1 MQIYLNPVSCSAFSL
16 LYSLEVFYLCLYF
29 YAYLSLLTRYIF
41 FFLQVTE
48 YVYEE
53 EMEEAYR
60 ASLFKS
66 FTKTL
71 EDGFFPVV
79 IVDAIHD
86 KVRLDLFSVDCLS
99 CLEICH
105 YAVRST
111 VKNEVS
117 DIKAICTNMSLF

>member
-1 MQIYLNPVSCSAFSL
+1 MTAFYSCKS
-16 LYSLEVFYLCLYF
+16 
-29 YAYLSLLTRYIF
+29 F
-41 FFLQVTE
+41 FFIYFQVTE

-86 KVRLDLFSVDCLS
+86 KVRLDMFYVILCYMSS
-99 CLEICH
+99 LEI
-105 YAVRST
+105 
-111 VKNEVS
+111 
-117 DIKAICTNMSLF
+117 

>member
-1 MQIYLNPVSCSAFSL
+1 M
-16 LYSLEVFYLCLYF
+16 
-29 YAYLSLLTRYIF
+29 
-41 FFLQVTE
+41 TE

-60 ASLFKS
+60 SSLFKS

-86 KVRLDLFSVDCLS
+86 KVRFGYHSFSNSPASTSLFS
-99 CLEICH
+99 IIN
-105 YAVRST
+105 ST
-111 VKNEVS
+111 
-117 DIKAICTNMSLF
+117 T

>member
-1 MQIYLNPVSCSAFSL
+1 M
-16 LYSLEVFYLCLYF
+16 
-29 YAYLSLLTRYIF
+29 
-41 FFLQVTE
+41 TE

-60 ASLFKS
+60 SSLFKS

-86 KVRLDLFSVDCLS
+86 KVRFGYHGFLNSPACTTLYSIINRTTWKYCWVAFIHTIGLMRITGKITPDDL
-99 CLEICH
+99 
-105 YAVRST
+105 A
-111 VKNEVS
+111 
-117 DIKAICTNMSLF
+117 

>member
-1 MQIYLNPVSCSAFSL
+1 MTVLN
-16 LYSLEVFYLCLYF
+16 LCKSFL
-29 YAYLSLLTRYIF
+29 

-86 KVRLDLFSVDCLS
+86 KVRLDMLSELDCLS
-99 CLEICH
+99 MTLC
-105 YAVRST
+105 R
-111 VKNEVS
+111 
-117 DIKAICTNMSLF
+117 

>member
-1 MQIYLNPVSCSAFSL
+1 
-16 LYSLEVFYLCLYF
+16 
-29 YAYLSLLTRYIF
+29 
-41 FFLQVTE
+41 
-48 YVYEE
+48 
-53 EMEEAYR
+53 MEEAYR

-86 KVRLDLFSVDCLS
+86 KVRLDMFSVDCLS

>member
-1 MQIYLNPVSCSAFSL
+1 M
-16 LYSLEVFYLCLYF
+16 
-29 YAYLSLLTRYIF
+29 
-41 FFLQVTE
+41 TE

-60 ASLFKS
+60 SSLFKS

-86 KVRLDLFSVDCLS
+86 KVRFV
-99 CLEICH
+99 
-105 YAVRST
+105 T
-111 VKNEVS
+111 MVS
-117 DIKAICTNMSLF
+117 

>member
-1 MQIYLNPVSCSAFSL
+1 MDDHFAEQITVGFLRLGVTVFTSLN
-16 LYSLEVFYLCLYF
+16 
-29 YAYLSLLTRYIF
+29 RF
-41 FFLQVTE
+41 FLLQVTE

-86 KVRLDLFSVDCLS
+86 KVRLDMLP
-99 CLEICH
+99 
-105 YAVRST
+105 
-111 VKNEVS
+111 
-117 DIKAICTNMSLF
+117 

>member
-1 MQIYLNPVSCSAFSL
+1 M
-16 LYSLEVFYLCLYF
+16 
-29 YAYLSLLTRYIF
+29 
-41 FFLQVTE
+41 TE

-60 ASLFKS
+60 SSLFKS

-86 KVRLDLFSVDCLS
+86 KVRFGSPCITLYSIINSTTEKYCL
-99 CLEICH
+99 I
-105 YAVRST
+105 AF
-111 VKNEVS
+111 
-117 DIKAICTNMSLF
+117 I

>member
-1 MQIYLNPVSCSAFSL
+1 M
-16 LYSLEVFYLCLYF
+16 
-29 YAYLSLLTRYIF
+29 
-41 FFLQVTE
+41 TE

-60 ASLFKS
+60 SSLFKS

-86 KVRLDLFSVDCLS
+86 KVRFGCHGFLNSPASITLYSIINSTTEKFCSVAS
-99 CLEICH
+99 I
-105 YAVRST
+105 
-111 VKNEVS
+111 
-117 DIKAICTNMSLF
+117 

>member
-1 MQIYLNPVSCSAFSL
+1 MDDHFAQQITVGFLRLGVT
-16 LYSLEVFYLCLYF
+16 VF
-29 YAYLSLLTRYIF
+29 TRTSVNHF

-86 KVRLDLFSVDCLS
+86 KVRLDMLPEQFGNMTLF
-99 CLEICH
+99 H
-105 YAVRST
+105 
-111 VKNEVS
+111 
-117 DIKAICTNMSLF
+117 

>member
-1 MQIYLNPVSCSAFSL
+1 M
-16 LYSLEVFYLCLYF
+16 
-29 YAYLSLLTRYIF
+29 
-41 FFLQVTE
+41 TE

-60 ASLFKS
+60 SSLFKS

-86 KVRLDLFSVDCLS
+86 KVRVGYHGFSNSPASTSLFS
-99 CLEICH
+99 IIN
-105 YAVRST
+105 ST
-111 VKNEVS
+111 
-117 DIKAICTNMSLF
+117 T

>member
-1 MQIYLNPVSCSAFSL
+1 VQQYFTCTSL
-16 LYSLEVFYLCLYF
+16 
-29 YAYLSLLTRYIF
+29 

-86 KVRLDLFSVDCLS
+86 KVKLDMLYGLDCLS
-99 CLEICH
+99 SLE
-105 YAVRST
+105 
-111 VKNEVS
+111 
-117 DIKAICTNMSLF
+117 L

>member
-1 MQIYLNPVSCSAFSL
+1 M
-16 LYSLEVFYLCLYF
+16 
-29 YAYLSLLTRYIF
+29 
-41 FFLQVTE
+41 TE

-60 ASLFKS
+60 SSLFKS

-86 KVRLDLFSVDCLS
+86 KVRFGYHGFLNSPASITLYSVINS
-99 CLEICH
+99 I
-105 YAVRST
+105 R
-111 VKNEVS
+111 
-117 DIKAICTNMSLF
+117 

>member
-1 MQIYLNPVSCSAFSL
+1 M
-16 LYSLEVFYLCLYF
+16 
-29 YAYLSLLTRYIF
+29 
-41 FFLQVTE
+41 TE

-60 ASLFKS
+60 SSLFKS

-86 KVRLDLFSVDCLS
+86 KVRFGYHGFLNSPAIITLYSIINSTTEKYCLVAF
-99 CLEICH
+99 IWM
-105 YAVRST
+105 VT
-111 VKNEVS
+111 P
-117 DIKAICTNMSLF
+117 

>member
-1 MQIYLNPVSCSAFSL
+1 MF
-16 LYSLEVFYLCLYF
+16 
-29 YAYLSLLTRYIF
+29 
-41 FFLQVTE
+41 
-48 YVYEE
+48 EE

-86 KVRLDLFSVDCLS
+86 KVRCMICCIYLHFIAPLTIYLGRSFLRHERCL
-99 CLEICH
+99 
-105 YAVRST
+105 
-111 VKNEVS
+111 
-117 DIKAICTNMSLF
+117 

>member
-1 MQIYLNPVSCSAFSL
+1 MA
-16 LYSLEVFYLCLYF
+16 VFDLCK
-29 YAYLSLLTRYIF
+29 SF
-41 FFLQVTE
+41 FFFIQVTE

-60 ASLFKS
+60 TSLFKS

-86 KVRLDLFSVDCLS
+86 KVRLDKCYELDCLS
-99 CLEICH
+99 SLEI
-105 YAVRST
+105 
-111 VKNEVS
+111 
-117 DIKAICTNMSLF
+117 

>member
-1 MQIYLNPVSCSAFSL
+1 MTVLN
-16 LYSLEVFYLCLYF
+16 LCKSFL
-29 YAYLSLLTRYIF
+29 

-86 KVRLDLFSVDCLS
+86 KVRLDMLSELDCLS
-99 CLEICH
+99 MTLCRYRYC
-105 YAVRST
+105 
-111 VKNEVS
+111 K
-117 DIKAICTNMSLF
+117 K

>member
-1 MQIYLNPVSCSAFSL
+1 
-16 LYSLEVFYLCLYF
+16 
-29 YAYLSLLTRYIF
+29 
-41 FFLQVTE
+41 
-48 YVYEE
+48 
-53 EMEEAYR
+53 MEEAYR

-86 KVRLDLFSVDCLS
+86 KVRLDMFSVDCLS
-99 CLEICH
+99 CLEMWH
-105 YAVRST
+105 YAVRSACT

-117 DIKAICTNMSLF
+117 DIKAICTNMSLFQIYRLSILTNTGVMQSRKVLRSVSLLCS